1 VQTDVTISRRPGGVR
16 AGVLVLVAIAIGT
29 VAITISGAG
38 ADPDK
43 LTDWQALILGVTQGL
58 TEFLP
63 ISSSGHLIL
72 VPWLFNWHYLETHSD
87 FNKTFDVSLH
97 LGTLIA
103 VLAYFRLDAIALAGA
118 WFRSI
123 GRRAIETG
131 EERLA
136 WFVVVATI
144 PAAIAGAL
152 GESFVEEKLGQP
164 WQIAILLAVFA
175 IVLWYAD
182 KTPVTRKM
190 EEFDLRTAIGVGCA
204 QALALAPGVS
214 RSGITISAGRYLG
227 LSRDDAARFSFFL
240 YAPVVGGAVVF
251 KGVKDLHGGFP
262 PGTTGPF
269 IVGTMTSMVV
279 GLVAIWA
286 LLSYLRRN
294 NYNVFVI
301 YRLAIA
307 AAVLIL
313 IATGAKSA
321 HF

>member
-38 ADPDK
+38 ADPNK
-43 LTDWQALILGVTQGL
+43 LTDWQALVLGVTQGL